1 MASSTED
8 KVVITHKI
16 LNIQECFI
24 YRIPPM
30 NSSRGHRAEDWNLA
44 SPLAT
49 CALDMIQEDDSLI
62 IQLLANR
69 PKSNGPKG
77 ATEQYLFAQAII
89 NIKEE
94 TSNKNRLT
102 MSHWTEPVTDSSRYF
117 VLRIIDGR
125 SKREAYIGIGF
136 RERSDAT
143 SFRMG
148 MDEYE
153 RSIKR
158 EIQLEETDLTAA
170 NNESETSQ
178 TDNVTST
185 SIPSISNLSL
195 KDGEKIHI
203 NIKTPNSSG
212 STRRDSTGKKLVGK
226 GGLLLK
232 KPPPP
237 GATIKPAEKV
247 TIPPPD
253 EKDIKEEGEAVV
265 VEEEDDDEWGDFQ

>member
-1 MASSTED
+1 MT
-8 KVVITHKI
+8 
-16 LNIQECFI
+16 
-24 YRIPPM
+24 
-30 NSSRGHRAEDWNLA
+30 
-44 SPLAT
+44 
-49 CALDMIQEDDSLI
+49 
-62 IQLLANR
+62 
-69 PKSNGPKG
+69 
-77 ATEQYLFAQAII
+77 
-89 NIKEE
+89 
-94 TSNKNRLT
+94 
-102 MSHWTEPVTDSSRYF
+102 
-117 VLRIIDGR
+117 
-125 SKREAYIGIGF
+125 
-136 RERSDAT
+136 
-143 SFRMG
+143 G
-148 MDEYE
+148 MDDYE

-158 EIQLEETDLTAA
+158 EIQLEETDLTAT

-265 VEEEDDDEWGDFQ
+265 VEEDDDDEWGDFQ